1 MLRFF
6 EKYQENVKRYPDKT
20 AFAYTGN
27 GETISYRELEEISG
41 KVHQWLKNRGIGR
54 EDHIVIRLP
63 RGAMIPVM
71 MLGVWKNG
79 SSCIICESSM
89 ADDRARYILADS
101 GAMAVIGENE
111 LEEILTEEPLSGFED
126 VELHDAAY
134 AVYTSGTTGNPKGV
148 VHEYGNMD
156 IAMASHKY
164 DGEFLCREW
173 DVFAFNSPLNF
184 VATNCTVIN
193 VLASGCTGLIVDF
206 GTVKNPDKLMKTY
219 EEWGVTGTFMTPSLF
234 RACSATFNPQL
245 EWMLLGG
252 EPCIGLYH
260 EKIRLYNLYSS
271 SELGRDVLLYRIDAP
286 CEVTPVGKSQW
297 GEEVLIL
304 DSDGTA
310 VPDGESGELCLRNEY
325 VRGYIGLPERTK
337 ASWRDGL
344 YYTGDI
350 AKRLPDGNIV
360 LQGRNDDMIKISG
373 NRIEPAEIEQA
384 SKRILNLSWAAAKG
398 FVTPER
404 SFVVLYYTDE
414 VRLEAQKSRSAL
426 SKSLPE
432 YMLPAYF
439 IHLESIPLLPNGKL
453 DKKNLPIPD
462 IDCYRTEY
470 AAPETELE
478 EKLLKAFEN
487 VLGFSHLSVNDDFYD
502 LGGDSLR
509 AIQLITVVQDPALNV
524 PLLYRNRTVRAL
536 ARAMKEDQDSNMA
549 SLEERDRKA
558 RRHDQPLVPMQYRLL
573 DIQLYDPASTFSN
586 LPAFWRMP
594 KEQVDRE
601 KLLCAFERLVLN
613 HPLLQSVM
621 LPSDDMLFVMHYS
634 PEIMPTI
641 TIEKMTEEEV
651 SAVREDL
658 IQPFPLLNAPLYRF
672 RVFETEKYIYV
683 FMDFHHLISDG
694 SSMRV
699 LLRNFS
705 DAYHGRELPHD
716 YAYLFLRDSYKR
728 HMGRNFVEAHTWNME
743 KYGHKDWCRLITP
756 DEKSRSNHV
765 SSIGAPFPVSGK
777 ELKAWLEQEHMTVNS
792 LVVAASLLTIREVEQ
807 KDDVLVGWLYHA
819 RDQLAYQNCV
829 APVYV
834 ELPVAVSF
842 DRIHSTAELL
852 REVKEQAREGV
863 NHADD
868 PFIIGTTEILEND
881 AFRIRN
887 QSGMQNIGGIE
898 GIPSERVE
906 LVSRHA
912 AASLMNVQVLETTD
926 CELKLSLTFCDR
938 RYHRETAERVL
949 QLLKDSILRMISQ
962 G

>member
-27 GETISYRELEEISG
+27 GEIISYRKMDEISG
-41 KVHQWLKNRGIGR
+41 KVHRWLKNRGIGR
-54 EDHIVIRLP
+54 EDRVLIRLP
-63 RGAMIPVM
+63 RSAMIPVM
-71 MLGVWKNG
+71 MIGVWKNG

-89 ADDRARYILADS
+89 AEERVRYILADS
-101 GAMAVIGENE
+101 EARAVIGNNE
-111 LEEILTEEPLSGFED
+111 LEEILTEESFDGFEK
-126 VELHDAAY
+126 VGPHDAAY
-134 AVYTSGTTGNPKGV
+134 VVYTSGTTGNPKGV

-164 DGEFLCREW
+164 EGEFLCREW

-184 VATNCTVIN
+184 IATNCTVIN
-193 VLASGCTGLIVDF
+193 VLGSGCTGLIVDF
-206 GTVKNPDKLMKTY
+206 DTVKNPEKLMKTY
-219 EEWGVTGTFMTPSLF
+219 EIWGVTSTFMTPSLF
-234 RACSATFNPQL
+234 RTCCASFNPQL

-260 EKIRLYNLYSS
+260 EKIRLYNLYSA

-286 CEVTPVGKSQW
+286 CEITPVGKSQW
-297 GEEVLIL
+297 GEEVYIL
-304 DSDGTA
+304 DSDGKP
-310 VPDGESGELCLRNEY
+310 VPDGESGELCLRSEY

-337 ASWRDGL
+337 VAWHDGL
-344 YYTGDI
+344 YFTGDI

-360 LQGRNDDMIKISG
+360 LQGRNDDMIKIGG
-373 NRIEPAEIEQA
+373 NRIEPAEIEQV
-384 SKRILNLSWAAAKG
+384 SKRILDLHWAAAKG

-414 VRLEAQKSRSAL
+414 LRLTAQESRAAL
-426 SKSLPE
+426 AKSLPE

-439 IHLESIPLLPNGKL
+439 IRLESIPLLPNGKL
-453 DKKNLPIPD
+453 DRKNLPIPD
-462 IDCYRTEY
+462 LNCYRTEY
-470 AAPETELE
+470 TAPETELE
-478 EKLLKAFEN
+478 EKLLQAFES
-487 VLGFSHLSVNDDFYD
+487 VLGLTHLSVNDDFYE

-509 AIQLITVVQDPALNV
+509 AIELITVVQDPSLNV
-524 PLLYRNRTVRAL
+524 PLLYRNRNVRAL
-536 ARAMKEDQDSNMA
+536 ARALTEDQNGSTA

-558 RRHDQPLVPMQYRLL
+558 RMHDQPLVPMQYRLL
-573 DIQLYDPASTFSN
+573 DIQLYNPSSTFSN

-594 KEQVDRE
+594 KERVDQG
-601 KLLCAFERLVLN
+601 KLLRAFEQLVLN

-634 PEIMPTI
+634 PEIIPTL
-641 TIEKMTEEEV
+641 TVEKMTEDEL
-651 SAVREDL
+651 SAVKEDL
-658 IQPFPLLNAPLYRF
+658 IRPFQLVNTPLYRF
-672 RVFETEKYIYV
+672 RVFETEEYVYV
-683 FMDFHHLISDG
+683 FMDLHHLISDG
-694 SSMRV
+694 SSMQV

-716 YAYLFLRDSYKR
+716 YAYLFLRDAHKR
-728 HMGRNFVEAHTWNME
+728 HMGRSFMEAHTWNMK

-756 DEKSRSNHV
+756 DERSRSNHV
-765 SSIGAPFPVSGK
+765 SSVKSPFPVSGK
-777 ELKAWLEQEHMTVNS
+777 ELKIWLEREHMTVNT
-792 LVVAASLLTIREVEQ
+792 LVVAASLLAIHEVEQ
-807 KDDVLVGWLYHA
+807 KDDVLVGWLYHG

-842 DRIHSTAELL
+842 DRIHSTGDLL

-868 PFIIGTTEILEND
+868 PFIIGTTAILEND

-887 QSGMQNIGGIE
+887 QGGMQNFNGIE

-906 LVSRHA
+906 LANPHA
-912 AASLMNVQVLETTD
+912 AASLMNVQVLESD
-926 CELKLSLTFCDR
+926 DGELKLILTFCDR
-938 RYHRETAERVL
+938 RYHQETAERVL
-949 QLLKDSILRMISQ
+949 QLLKDSILQMIL
-962 G
+962 